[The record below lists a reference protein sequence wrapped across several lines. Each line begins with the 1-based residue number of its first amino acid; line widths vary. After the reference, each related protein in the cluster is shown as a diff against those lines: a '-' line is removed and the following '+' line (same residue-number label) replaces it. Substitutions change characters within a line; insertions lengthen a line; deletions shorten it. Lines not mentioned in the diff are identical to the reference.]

1 MNGTAIGVAIE
12 TAIGIGSA
20 YALLALSFT
29 VIFAATGYL
38 HFTLGNVV
46 MLGTV
51 FAYWGSARQH
61 WPVAAVLVLVVTVGG
76 AVGVLSDWL
85 AIRPTRRRVRDPHT
99 VVLLSTLGL
108 AFVITG
114 LTASIFGPDSFIV
127 PSYVSLQ
134 PFYILGVPIRPP
146 YVVMVAC
153 LLVLATAAQ
162 FTIKRTRI
170 GQMLRAV
177 EESHELCRLSGINVS
192 LVISVVFTLAGM
204 LAAFSG
210 FLIAPVTSASAY
222 SGLDLLIDGSAAMVI
237 GGFGSFS
244 GAVIGA
250 GVVGAVVGIGPLF
263 LPPTSVEPCVLLVM
277 VVILLLKPSG
287 LGVSSI
293 RLRRV

>member
-1 MNGTAIGVAIE
+1 MDGTAIGVAIE

-51 FAYWGSARQH
+51 FAFWGSARQH
-61 WPVAAVLVLVVTVGG
+61 WPVAAVLVLVVTVGA

-85 AIRPTRRRVRDPHT
+85 AIRPTRHRVRDPHT
-99 VVLLSTLGL
+99 VVLLSTMGL

-114 LTASIFGPDSFIV
+114 LTARIFGPDSFIV
-127 PSYVSLQ
+127 PSYVTSQ
-134 PFYILGVPIRPP
+134 PFYIAGVPVRPAF
-146 YVVMVAC
+146 VVMVGC
-153 LLVLATAAQ
+153 LLILATAAQ
-162 FTIKRTRI
+162 LTIKRTRI

-177 EESHELCRLSGINVS
+177 EESHELARLSGINVS
-192 LVISVVFTLAGM
+192 LVISVVFALAGL
-204 LAAFSG
+204 LAAFAG

-222 SGLDLLIDGSAAMVI
+222 SGLNLLIDGSAAMVI

-263 LPPTSVEPCVLLVM
+263 LPPSSVEPCVLLVM
-277 VVILLLKPSG
+277 IVILLVKPSG
-287 LGVSSI
+287 LGLPDV
-293 RLRRV
+293 RMRRV

>member
-61 WPVAAVLVLVVTVGG
+61 WPVAAVLLVVVAVGG

-85 AIRPTRRRVRDPHT
+85 AIRPTRRRVLDPHT
-99 VVLLSTLGL
+99 VVLLSTMGL

-114 LTASIFGPDSFIV
+114 LTAQIFGPDSFIV
-127 PSYVSLQ
+127 
-134 PFYILGVPIRPP
+134 PP

-153 LLVLATAAQ
+153 LLILATAAQ
-162 FTIKRTRI
+162 LTIKRTRI

-177 EESHELCRLSGINVS
+177 EESHELSRLSGINVS

-222 SGLDLLIDGSAAMVI
+222 SGLNLLIDGSAAMVI

-277 VVILLLKPSG
+277 IVILLLKPSG
-287 LGVSSI
+287 LGLPSI
-293 RLRRV
+293 RMRRV

>member
-61 WPVAAVLVLVVTVGG
+61 WPAAAVFIVAIAVGG
-76 AVGVLSDWL
+76 AVGLLSDWL
-85 AIRPTRRRVRDPHT
+85 AIRPTRGRVRDPHT
-99 VVLLSTLGL
+99 VVLLSTMGL

-114 LTASIFGPDSFIV
+114 LTAQIFGSDSYIV
-127 PSYVSLQ
+127 PSYVTLQ
-134 PFYILGVPIRPP
+134 PFYIAGVPVRPP
-146 YVVMVAC
+146 FVVMTGC
-153 LLVLATAAQ
+153 LLILATAAQ
-162 FTIKRTRI
+162 LTIKRTRI

-177 EESHELCRLSGINVS
+177 EESHELARLSGINVS
-192 LVISVVFTLAGM
+192 AVISVVFALAGV

-210 FLIAPVTSASAY
+210 YLIAPVTSASAY

-250 GVVGAVVGIGPLF
+250 GIVGAVVGLGPLV

-277 VVILLLKPSG
+277 VVILVVKPNG
-287 LGVSSI
+287 LGLPDI